1 MIYDAIIIGGGHN
14 GLVAACYLAK
24 RTEDARFRAS
34 RSGGAAP
41 SLKNCTPG
49 FVAQRWTMRQ
59 VRFPR
64 KSPRISISHAGLE
77 MILPEARAGALA

>member
-24 RTEDARFRAS
+24 SGLKTLVLERREVVG
-34 RSGGAAP
+34 GGAVTEE
-41 SLKNCTPG
+41 LHPG

-64 KSPRISISHAGLE
+64 KSPRISISHASGSK
-77 MILPEARAGALA
+77 